1 MMEAGDTRVFL
12 RFYPG
17 INFFSNGRK
26 LFSQLERNFCLTGEI
41 LGINCGYG
49 EELADEEDLRR
60 GDFFRIKD
68 DIILAKSV
76 LIEEKALHLRQFF
89 ANKVKNG
96 GSMACAALRN
106 VCERDWLT
114 N

>member
-1 MMEAGDTRVFL
+1 MT
-12 RFYPG
+12 
-17 INFFSNGRK
+17 
-26 LFSQLERNFCLTGEI
+26 
-41 LGINCGYG
+41 
-49 EELADEEDLRR
+49 DEEGVRR
-60 GDFFRIKD
+60 SSFFRIKD

-114 N
+114 S